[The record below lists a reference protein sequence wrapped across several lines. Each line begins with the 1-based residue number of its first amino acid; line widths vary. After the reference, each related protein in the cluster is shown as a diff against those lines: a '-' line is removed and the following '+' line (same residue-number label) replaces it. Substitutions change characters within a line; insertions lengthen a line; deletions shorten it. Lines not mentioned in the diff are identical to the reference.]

1 MGEKKEERL
10 MPTTVRELKPMGYG
24 GILDQAFELYR
35 QNFILF
41 AGIAGVVFVPLALA
55 QALFF
60 SQIAPS
66 PMGEPSPEA
75 VIGPAILFLA
85 LAFFTMFTT
94 GAMTK
99 AVSERYLGRPA
110 SIGGSYGYVLR
121 RGFAFVGTLL
131 LGGLLVSAGFFLLCV
146 GAIIFSFW
154 VAFLSQVFVIEGLGG
169 TAAIQRSRQIAG
181 GHWGRIFVLQFL
193 VNLLVQF
200 VAAVPAGII
209 GVALRN
215 NPMMVQVFSAL
226 WQGVSNTLLI
236 PIPTTAMIL
245 LYYDIRIRKEA
256 FDLQVLAQSLGAA
269 GDWST
274 SAAAETAGTC
284 RHCGAALLVGAQF
297 CGHCGAAVAAAWPSE
312 TAQELPAPPGG
323 SDSGP
328 PAAPPPSPPGGS
340 GREPPRYRRV

>member
-1 MGEKKEERL
+1 MS
-10 MPTTVRELKPMGYG
+10 TTVRELKPLGYG

-35 QNFILF
+35 QNFVLF

-66 PMGEPSPEA
+66 PLGEPSPEA
-75 VIGPAILFLA
+75 VISSLIPVLA
-85 LAFFTMFTT
+85 LAFFSMFTT

-110 SIGGSYGYVLR
+110 SIGESYGYVLR

-131 LGGLLVSAGFFLLCV
+131 LGGLLVCAGALLCGV

-181 GHWGRIFVLQFL
+181 GHWGRIFVLQLL
-193 VNLLVQF
+193 VNLLVQL
-200 VAAVPAGII
+200 VAAIPAGFI
-209 GVALRN
+209 GVVLRH
-215 NPMMVQVFSAL
+215 NPLMVQVVSAL
-226 WQGVSNTLLI
+226 WQGVTNTFLI
-236 PIPTTAMIL
+236 PIPITAMIL

-274 SAAAETAGTC
+274 SAAAETAGSC
-284 RHCGAALLVGAQF
+284 SHCGAPLLVGAQF
-297 CGHCGAAVAAAWPSE
+297 CGHCGAAVAPALASE
-312 TAQELPAPPGG
+312 TAQESPAESGESGAGPSPP
-323 SDSGP
+323 
-328 PAAPPPSPPGGS
+328 PPPSPPDGS